1 MRCVDSGGMPA
12 YPAPLT
18 TDVIMNLPAA
28 PGAGTLKLIREL
40 VAFQTVSR
48 DSNLELIDYVR
59 ERLRPLDADVRLTFD
74 RDRRKANLFATL
86 GPRGVPGMAL
96 SGHTDVVPVDGQ
108 QWTSDPF
115 VLSERNGRLYGR
127 GTSDMKSFIAC
138 ALALAPE
145 YVRRGLKT
153 PLHFAFS
160 YDEEVGCLGVRDL
173 LKDMVQ
179 AGMRPASCV
188 VGEPT
193 EMRPVIAHKGKQSY
207 RCTVRGLASH
217 SAYAPYGVNAVE
229 AAAEAVAFLKQLA
242 RRHRDR
248 GPYDRGFDV
257 AYTTVHT
264 GVIHGGTA
272 LNIVPQD
279 CVFDFEFRN
288 LPGDDPDALLREFEA
303 HVRGVIEPEMHAVDA
318 QSGFR
323 IVKMSEIPALD
334 TGAEAEITALAQ
346 EFSGS
351 NDIAKVS
358 FGTEASQF
366 QAAGVPTVVCGPGSI
381 RQAHKPDEYV
391 TLEQVVRCENFLR
404 GLMARL
410 CAGG

>member
-1 MRCVDSGGMPA
+1 MNPPA
-12 YPAPLT
+12 T
-18 TDVIMNLPAA
+18 
-28 PGAGTLKLIREL
+28 PGAGTLRLIREL
-40 VAFQTVSR
+40 IAFPTVSR
-48 DSNLELIDYVR
+48 DPNLQLIDYVR
-59 ERLRPLDADVRLTFD
+59 ELLRPLEAEVRLTYD
-74 RDRRKANLFATL
+74 REKRKANLFATL
-86 GPRGVPGMAL
+86 GPRGGRGIVL

-108 QWTSDPF
+108 DWASDPF
-115 VLSERNGRLYGR
+115 EVSERDGRLYGR

-138 ALALAPE
+138 VLALAPQ
-145 YVRRGLKT
+145 YVNRGLKT
-153 PLHFAFS
+153 PLHLAFS
-160 YDEEVGCLGVRDL
+160 YDEEVGCLGVRGL
-173 LKDMVQ
+173 LEDM
-179 AGMRPASCV
+179 AGAGIRPKSCV

-229 AAAEAVAFLKQLA
+229 SAAEAVAFLKQLA

-264 GVIHGGTA
+264 GIIRGGTA

-288 LPGDDPDALLREFEA
+288 LPGDDPEALRAEFEA
-303 HVRGVIEPEMHAVDA
+303 HVRTVIEPEMHAVDPR
-318 QSGFR
+318 SGFR
-323 IVKMSEIPALD
+323 IEKMSEIPALD

-351 NDIAKVS
+351 HDILKVS

-366 QAAGVPTVVCGPGSI
+366 QVAGVPTVVCGPGSI
-381 RQAHKPDEYV
+381 REAHKPDEFV
-391 TLEQVVRCENFLR
+391 TLEQVARCESFLH
-404 GLMARL
+404 GLMSR
-410 CAGG
+410 CCG